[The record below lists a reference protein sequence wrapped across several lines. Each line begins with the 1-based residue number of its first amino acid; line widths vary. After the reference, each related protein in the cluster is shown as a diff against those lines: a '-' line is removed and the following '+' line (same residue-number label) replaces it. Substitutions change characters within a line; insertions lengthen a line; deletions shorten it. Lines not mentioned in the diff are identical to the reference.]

1 MILSA
6 KIDVT
11 KILKDKMFNGAKGTY
26 LDISILENKNGTD
39 QYGNDFMVVQDIG
52 KEARERG
59 EKGPILG
66 NGKYRVRGSQPAP
79 APQESSSE
87 PRYRETVKPQENLDE
102 DVPF

>member
-11 KILKDKMFNGAKGTY
+11 KILKDKMFKGAKGTY
-26 LDISILENKNGTD
+26 LDISILENKGGTD
-39 QYGNDFMVVQDIG
+39 QYGNDFLIIQDIG

-66 NGKYRVRGSQPAP
+66 NGKYRVRDSQPAP
-79 APQESSSE
+79 AQQESSQ
-87 PRYRETVKPQENLDE
+87 PRYAEQSAPQENLDE